1 MDRTRLAVLFA
12 FASGSGL
19 CSGLLAAAMLVWVI
33 ADKGRFTIVYAP
45 DAVCISC
52 GDIFAWPYWPYQT
65 ILILLSGIVAPLI
78 HLSVV
83 ILFCRRCLRQFR
95 L

>member
-1 MDRTRLAVLFA
+1 MLFA

-19 CSGLLAAAMLVWVI
+19 FSGLLAAAMLMWVVV
-33 ADKGRFTIVYAP
+33 DKGRFTIVYAP
-45 DAVCISC
+45 DAFCVSC

-65 ILILLSGIVAPLI
+65 ISILLGGIVAPLI
-78 HLSVV
+78 QLSVV
-83 ILFCRRCLRQFR
+83 VWFCRRCWHQFR